1 MSLWHDL
8 RSPLTGIVGPAALIQ
23 ATTSDPQARDHAGLI
38 LESADRLAD
47 RINSVEAD
55 ARSAAEHAG
64 ARRSTVDDTAAAIE
78 RRLHEVT
85 VGRAGP
91 PAAIA
96 LAAQLVA
103 LAWSEGRC
111 RSIASLD
118 LGAAPPTDLA
128 APTDDRHLRL
138 ARDALSLCGFR
149 TGLSPSGDI
158 VVEVPS
164 D

>member
-1 MSLWHDL
+1 MTLWHDL

-23 ATTSDPQARDHAGLI
+23 ATTSDAQARDHAALI

-64 ARRSTVDDTAAAIE
+64 ERRSVVDDTAAIIE
-78 RRLHEVT
+78 QRLHDVANGQ
-85 VGRAGP
+85 VGSK
-91 PAAIA
+91 AAIA

-103 LAWSEGRC
+103 LAWADGRC

-118 LGAAPPTDLA
+118 LGAAPPTDVA
-128 APTDDRHLRL
+128 APTDDRHLLL
-138 ARDALSLCGFR
+138 ARDALAVCGFR
-149 TGLSPSGDI
+149 TGVSPSGDV
-158 VVEVPS
+158 VVEVAS
-164 D
+164 A